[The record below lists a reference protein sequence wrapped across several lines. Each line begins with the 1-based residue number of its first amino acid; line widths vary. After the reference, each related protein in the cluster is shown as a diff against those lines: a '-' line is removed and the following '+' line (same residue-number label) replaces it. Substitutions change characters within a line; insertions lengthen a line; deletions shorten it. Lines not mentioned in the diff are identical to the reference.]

1 MATNAATTAQTQN
14 EDYLNS
20 ALPGFSNM
28 TGNATGFI
36 GDLLKGTPSPS
47 TARMAANTFGLQN
60 GLGQG
65 SGLTSNYGYNLYNK
79 QGQQNQQVGMQ
90 DLLSMLGG
98 YSGTVAP
105 TVGQTQ
111 QNDQFNASLE
121 NNQSQFQQTEQDRQN
136 QMLMQIFG
144 QLNQGN

>member
-1 MATNAATTAQTQN
+1 
-14 EDYLNS
+14 
-20 ALPGFSNM
+20 
-28 TGNATGFI
+28 
-36 GDLLKGTPSPS
+36 
-47 TARMAANTFGLQN
+47 
-60 GLGQG
+60 
-65 SGLTSNYGYNLYNK
+65 
-79 QGQQNQQVGMQ
+79 MQ